1 MASLSPLDPEEM
13 ARVIANA
20 MQGVGTE
27 GEREEAGMGV
37 GGEPGEQVDSPEA
50 GLHEA
55 RKVGDVRGEPPSSW
69 APVFVV
75 DVGGGRRSAER
86 WPTFQAEM
94 CSFRWGGGISIND
107 FYLFELLPLKAF
119 LTGKP
124 TRAIMLKGKLLSV
137 RCNSCVLRF
146 RVRKRWE

>member
-69 APVFVV
+69 APCVC
-75 DVGGGRRSAER
+75 GRCRGR
-86 WPTFQAEM
+86 PQVCGEM
-94 CSFRWGGGISIND
+94 AHFPG
-107 FYLFELLPLKAF
+107 
-119 LTGKP
+119 
-124 TRAIMLKGKLLSV
+124 
-137 RCNSCVLRF
+137 
-146 RVRKRWE
+146 